1 MIGSYSARA
10 LSPALPDLV
19 GRIWGELEPP
29 DDGPMI
35 SPSSPSSLSP
45 GRSLGRGVGL
55 GEGEAHLRAAGTYE
69 GGEADAVGDASK
81 ALTAAS
87 KSLAAVPM
95 AVLEESGQALMGR
108 VFEMVDGAETELLRA
123 LQAEDADGTGLVGP
137 DALGRAL
144 ALVGVALKKVE
155 LRKLLGQIDRE
166 KRGMAAIKDLLRL
179 LLTEKTKRARLSGEE
194 EAICVTEG
202 ILQGRLSVHTH
213 PSLYDTPSV

>member
-1 MIGSYSARA
+1 M
-10 LSPALPDLV
+10 
-19 GRIWGELEPP
+19 
-29 DDGPMI
+29 
-35 SPSSPSSLSP
+35 
-45 GRSLGRGVGL
+45 

-95 AVLEESGQALMGR
+95 AVLEEKGQALMGR
-108 VFEMVDGAETELLRA
+108 VFEMVDGAKTELLRA

-155 LRKLLGQIDRE
+155 LQ
-166 KRGMAAIKDLLRL
+166 
-179 LLTEKTKRARLSGEE
+179 
-194 EAICVTEG
+194 
-202 ILQGRLSVHTH
+202 
-213 PSLYDTPSV
+213 PS